1 MEFQVAE
8 TVEELETQH
17 ATLKRRIAV
26 LVEQGR
32 DGESIT
38 SLIRE
43 AAELAGRIDSAK
55 AERERAERAD
65 LRRKQDQARA
75 ALPAVR
81 DECLKQRDAF
91 LEHYRAACIA
101 LGRYLDLKAQASEL
115 TGKGA
120 TAAFGPMPEDMNA
133 LRALEFTEPPA
144 DAVRAGLKPKIDAD
158 WRLSFPITP
167 MDEQFKTR

>member
-55 AERERAERAD
+55 TERDRAERAE

-75 ALPAVR
+75 ELPTVR

-91 LEHYRAACIA
+91 LMHYRAACVA
-101 LGRYLDLKAQASEL
+101 LGSYLRLKQRACEL
-115 TGKGA
+115 TGKTA
-120 TAAFGPMPEDMNA
+120 TAAFGPPPENMNA
-133 LRALEFTEPPA
+133 LRALELA
-144 DAVRAGLKPKIDAD
+144 DMPRESLNGLRPDLDSGWKM
-158 WRLSFPITP
+158 SFPVTP
-167 MDEQFKTR
+167 MHTNNFKTR

>member
-17 ATLKRRIAV
+17 AALKRRIAV

-55 AERERAERAD
+55 TERERAERAE
-65 LRRKQDQARA
+65 LRRKQDQARSM
-75 ALPAVR
+75 LPAVR
-81 DECLKQRDAF
+81 DECLRQRELF
-91 LEHYRAACIA
+91 LASYRAACIA
-101 LGRYLDLKAQASEL
+101 LGSYLDLKAQASEL

-120 TAAFGPMPEDMNA
+120 TGAFGPLPQDRNA
-133 LRALEFTEPPA
+133 LRALEFSTPPA

-158 WRLSFPITP
+158 WRVSFPITP